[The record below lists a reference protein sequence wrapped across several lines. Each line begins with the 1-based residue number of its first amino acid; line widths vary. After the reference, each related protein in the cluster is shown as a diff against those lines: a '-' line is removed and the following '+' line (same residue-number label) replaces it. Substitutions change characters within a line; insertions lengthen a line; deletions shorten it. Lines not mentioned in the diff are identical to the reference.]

1 MSAKDRNLG
10 ITPQGEDFSAW
21 YNELVLKA
29 ELADRG
35 PAKGT
40 MVIRPYGYRM
50 WELLQARLDEMF
62 KQTGH
67 QNAYF
72 PLLIPESYLKREAE
86 HVEGFSPE
94 LAVVTHAGGKE
105 LEEPLVVRPTSET
118 VIGEMFSRWISSHRD
133 LPLLVNQWA
142 NVVRWELRP
151 RLFLRTT
158 EFLWQ
163 EGHTAHADEADAMA
177 ETVRMLGIYVT
188 FAREVAAIP
197 VVEGEKTPGERFA
210 GALRTFTIEAMM
222 RDRRALQSATSHYM
236 GDNFSRAFDITYSN
250 ERNELAHC
258 HTTSWGLSTR
268 MLGAVIMAHGDD
280 RGLVLPPGLA
290 PHQVVIVPIGRGEER
305 ATVDEAADR
314 MATDLASRGVR
325 AHVDRRDVSPG
336 FKFNDWELRGV
347 PLRVELGPRDLAAG
361 QAVVVNRLGTEGK
374 EAVSLDVLAASLPG
388 RLSGFHQALLERA
401 TAFRDE
407 HTAPV
412 DDWDTFAGQV
422 SDGLATA
429 LHCGR
434 TQCEDDIKA
443 QTGATARCVPTGGAP
458 EEGLCVKCGQP
469 SAYGKRLVFAR
480 AY

>member
-1 MSAKDRNLG
+1 MAAKDRNLG

-50 WELLQARLDEMF
+50 WELLQARLDQMF

-72 PLLIPESYLKREAE
+72 PLLIPESYLKRETE

-163 EGHTAHADEADAMA
+163 EGHTAHADAADAMA
-177 ETVRMLGIYVT
+177 ETMRMLDIYVT
-188 FAREVAAIP
+188 FARNVAAIP
-197 VVEGEKTPGERFA
+197 VIEGEKTPGERFA
-210 GALRTFTIEAMM
+210 GALRTFTIEAMT

-236 GDNFSRAFDITYSN
+236 GETFAKAFDITYSN
-250 ERNELAHC
+250 QRNELVHC

-290 PHQVVIVPIGRGEER
+290 PHQLVIVPIGRGDDR
-305 ATVDEAADR
+305 AAVDEAASR
-314 MATDLASRGVR
+314 MAADVEGRGVR
-325 AHVDRRDVSPG
+325 VHVDMRDASPG

-361 QAVVVNRLGTEGK
+361 QAVVVARVGTEGK
-374 EAVSLDVLAASLPG
+374 QTVSLDGLAAAVPE
-388 RLSGFHQALLERA
+388 RLSAFQQALLERA

-407 HTAPV
+407 HTTDA
-412 DDWDTFAGQV
+412 DDWDAFAGQV
-422 SDGLATA
+422 SEGFATA

-434 TQCEDDIKA
+434 TDCEEDIKA
-443 QTGATARCVPTGGAP
+443 ETSATPRCVPTDGTA
-458 EEGLCVKCGQP
+458 EEGACVRCGQP